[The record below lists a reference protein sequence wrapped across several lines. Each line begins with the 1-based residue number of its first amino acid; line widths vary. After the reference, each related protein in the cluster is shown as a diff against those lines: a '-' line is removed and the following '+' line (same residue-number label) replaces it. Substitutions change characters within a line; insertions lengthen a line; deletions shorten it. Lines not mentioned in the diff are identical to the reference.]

1 MLAIDNVDH
10 KKLKIAY
17 HETGHAVMALIC
29 RQRIQRI
36 SLKELD
42 SPKGTDKYLG
52 FTRIDPFEQKI
63 QTTINELSQKIMIS
77 LGGYASEILFSGG
90 VANVGGDDL
99 TTAIKWAENMMLSED
114 FRNFTATLPIPD
126 PGALDMIENP
136 TVRAFIDSMMCHCVK
151 VIAQFKPR
159 IQLIAEELYKREELT
174 GDEVSALFNGG

>member
-99 TTAIKWAENMMLSED
+99 TTAIKWAENMMLSE
-114 FRNFTATLPIPD
+114 
-126 PGALDMIENP
+126 
-136 TVRAFIDSMMCHCVK
+136 
-151 VIAQFKPR
+151 
-159 IQLIAEELYKREELT
+159 
-174 GDEVSALFNGG
+174 